1 MKSLLVVAGED
12 SGDLHGAEILKSLRA
27 RHPDLRVI
35 GIGGDRMSPLLD
47 RRLAHVR
54 DLGVVGY
61 VEIIRHLPRL
71 RRLFRELLA
80 VVAEEE
86 VGTVLLIDYP
96 GFNMRLARALKAF
109 PRPPRVHQYVC
120 PQVWAWKAGRIPQLG
135 RTLDTLYCLFEFE
148 PALFRGHPVEA
159 LWVGNLLG
167 DLVAPEVDRRTF
179 FAEAG
184 LDPGRPLVALLPGS
198 RAGEIHRLLG
208 PMLGLVRAWQG
219 DPVHAGVQWVL
230 PTAPSLD
237 AEDLRRRVGPLPVRV
252 LEGRGYAARAHAEA
266 ALVCSGTATLET
278 ALLGTPFAVVYRL
291 NPLTYLA
298 ARRVVKLP
306 HFALANVVAG
316 RGVVPELVQGEVNP
330 RRLAQEL
337 ERLLD
342 PATATRMRAD
352 LSEIRARLGPPG
364 AADRVAAHLLDSAAT
379 ER

>member
-12 SGDLHGAEILKSLRA
+12 SGDLHGAEILKALRA
-27 RHPDLRVI
+27 RRPDLRVL

-47 RRLAHVR
+47 HCLAHVR

-80 VVAEEE
+80 VVAAEE

-109 PRPPRVHQYVC
+109 SRPPRVHQYVC

-179 FAEAG
+179 FTEAG

-198 RAGEIHRLLG
+198 RAGEIHRLLD
-208 PMLGLVRAWQG
+208 PMLDLVRAWQG
-219 DPVHAGVQWVL
+219 DPAHAGVQWVL

-237 AEDLRRRVGPLPVRV
+237 AEELRRRVGPLPVRV
-252 LEGRGYAARAHAEA
+252 LQGRGYAARAHAEA